1 MMQQDF
7 WQRFLIFAGVVTFVL
22 AVAYGYIGLRITG
35 GMRDNTARAL
45 VWIVLAAAVI
55 VTPMSFLSRMFNLS
69 RAVESAIA
77 WAAYG
82 SFGFLT
88 MLLSFILLRDLGLIA
103 AGAFSAMAGKWKPL
117 FEESADPE
125 RRQFLLHAGNMAL
138 LALTGGLA
146 AYGFVRARNVGI
158 KHVRVPI
165 PGLPEALRGL
175 RIAQI
180 TDVHIGPTI
189 RGDFAR
195 RITQEV
201 NALSADIVAVTG
213 DMVDGSVEQ
222 LREHTAP
229 FADLRG
235 KYGVYFVTGNH
246 EYYSGASSWIRE
258 FERLGFQ
265 VLLNE
270 HCILRHK
277 NQEFMIA
284 GVTDFRAD
292 EFHLS
297 HTSSAARAM
306 TQNKYPA
313 SPSTAPGVKIL
324 LAHQPR
330 SIHEASRAGFDLQ
343 LSGHTHGGQYFPGP
357 FLVKLQQPYVRGL
370 HRHKNTWIYVSRG
383 TGYWGPPIR
392 VGAPP
397 EITLLELVPED
408 A

>member
-1 MMQQDF
+1 MQQDF
-7 WQRFLIFAGVVTFVL
+7 WQRFLGFAGVITVVL
-22 AVAYGYIGLRITG
+22 AVAYGYIGLRITA
-35 GMRDNTARAL
+35 GMQSGTLKAL
-45 VWIVLAAAVI
+45 VWVCLSAAVI
-55 VTPMSFLSRMFNLS
+55 VTPISFLSRLFNLS
-69 RAVESAIA
+69 RPIEAAIS

-88 MLLSFILLRDLGLIA
+88 MLLSFLLLRDLGLMFSDGLA
-103 AGAFSAMAGKWKPL
+103 ALSGKWRVWI
-117 FEESADPE
+117 FEEAASEE
-125 RRQFLLHAGNMAL
+125 RKQFLLHAGNMAL
-138 LALTGGLA
+138 LALTGSLTVYGL
-146 AYGFVRARNVGI
+146 FRARHVGV
-158 KHVRVPI
+158 KRVKIAI
-165 PGLPEALRGL
+165 PDLPEELRGF
-175 RIAQI
+175 RIVQI

-195 RITQEV
+195 TITKEV
-201 NALSADIVAVTG
+201 NDLSADLVAVTG
-213 DMVDGSVEQ
+213 DMVDGSVEALQ
-222 LREHTAP
+222 EHTAP
-229 FADLRG
+229 FAGLRG
-235 KYGVYFVTGNH
+235 RYGVYFVTGNH
-246 EYYSGASSWIRE
+246 EYYSGANAWIRE

-277 NQEFMIA
+277 DQEVMIA

-306 TQNKYPA
+306 TQNKYPGHPA
-313 SPSTAPGVKIL
+313 RGQPCVKIL

-330 SIHEASRAGFDLQ
+330 SIHEAARAGFDVQ

-370 HRHKNTWIYVSRG
+370 HKHQNTWIYVSRG

-397 EITLLELVPED
+397 EITLIELEP